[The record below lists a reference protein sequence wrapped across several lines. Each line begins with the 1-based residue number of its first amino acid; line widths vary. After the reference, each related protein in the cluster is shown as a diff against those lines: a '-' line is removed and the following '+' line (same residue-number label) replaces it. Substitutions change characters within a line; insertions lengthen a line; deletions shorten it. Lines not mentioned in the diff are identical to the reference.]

1 MDEWVMERYELA
13 KERIAQIPQETIV
26 EEPYRGFFVK
36 EAAFLQQIITVMDN
50 GTQGKNFV
58 ELKVQNHE
66 LYQDILPQNYENSY
80 GNPAYAQKMLGE
92 YGRVFTFLYTE
103 LHGGIAYA
111 FEKKAW
117 DLTVILELFLEIY
130 SAFAQE
136 EIPTEKQV
144 KEILVSYVN
153 DYCQDMVE
161 ERIREA
167 IDPENN
173 FIVKLIMESDLNDL
187 SYLYQS
193 GEYVSE
199 NELKTAEFMNSLS
212 QKEID
217 DMARTY
223 TEGYRIGFIT
233 GRKDITRKK
242 TVNIRYHLGFE
253 RMVKAAI
260 CQFEEM
266 GLKTVIYRHA
276 LHAVNRRNQFRSG
289 FTGGIANPQFDYDHR
304 QDCALFMDSD
314 FVKRKLRAMQT
325 SYDEYAE
332 LAAVHGGP
340 AVIETFGEI
349 PFSPVSKPESWTFT
363 EAQQK
368 QQLELDNESSQITNR
383 YIKGDERSFTI
394 IAYPVPEIGEN
405 FPEIFHE
412 IVKINTL
419 DYKKYQK
426 IQQTIID
433 TLDTC
438 EWVEIKGKGENETDL
453 LIHLHTLTDPKTQ
466 TNFENCVADVNI
478 PLGEVF
484 TSPVLAGTGG
494 MLHVS
499 KVYLNG
505 LQFRDLKL
513 VFDCGQVIDYSC
525 SNFETEE
532 ENRKY
537 IEDNILFH
545 HPKIAMGEFA
555 IGTNTTAYVAAHKYD
570 IADKLPILIAEK
582 MGPHF
587 AVGDTCYSWCED
599 IKVYNPNGKEIIA
612 RDNSVSIRRKEDV
625 SKAYF
630 HCHTDITIPYEEL
643 GSITVVTKDKKEIVL
658 LENGKFVLPGTEILN
673 EPLKNSNK

>member
-26 EEPYRGFFVK
+26 EEPYRDFFVK

-92 YGRVFTFLYTE
+92 YGKVFTFLYTE

-405 FPEIFHE
+405 FPEIFRE

-438 EWVEIKGKGENETDL
+438 EWI
-453 LIHLHTLTDPKTQ
+453 
-466 TNFENCVADVNI
+466 
-478 PLGEVF
+478 
-484 TSPVLAGTGG
+484 
-494 MLHVS
+494 
-499 KVYLNG
+499 
-505 LQFRDLKL
+505 
-513 VFDCGQVIDYSC
+513 
-525 SNFETEE
+525 
-532 ENRKY
+532 
-537 IEDNILFH
+537 
-545 HPKIAMGEFA
+545 
-555 IGTNTTAYVAAHKYD
+555 
-570 IADKLPILIAEK
+570 
-582 MGPHF
+582 
-587 AVGDTCYSWCED
+587 
-599 IKVYNPNGKEIIA
+599 
-612 RDNSVSIRRKEDV
+612 
-625 SKAYF
+625 
-630 HCHTDITIPYEEL
+630 
-643 GSITVVTKDKKEIVL
+643 
-658 LENGKFVLPGTEILN
+658 
-673 EPLKNSNK
+673 

>member
-1 MDEWVMERYELA
+1 M
-13 KERIAQIPQETIV
+13 
-26 EEPYRGFFVK
+26 
-36 EAAFLQQIITVMDN
+36 
-50 GTQGKNFV
+50 
-58 ELKVQNHE
+58 
-66 LYQDILPQNYENSY
+66 
-80 GNPAYAQKMLGE
+80 
-92 YGRVFTFLYTE
+92 
-103 LHGGIAYA
+103 
-111 FEKKAW
+111 
-117 DLTVILELFLEIY
+117 
-130 SAFAQE
+130 
-136 EIPTEKQV
+136 

-173 FIVKLIMESDLNDL
+173 FIVKLIMESDLND
-187 SYLYQS
+187 LYQS

-405 FPEIFHE
+405 FPEIFRE

-438 EWVEIKGKGENETDL
+438 EWIEIKGRGENETDL

-478 PLGEVF
+478 PVGEVF
-484 TSPVLAGTGG
+484 TSPQLAGTNGL
-494 MLHVS
+494 LHVGS
-499 KVYLNG
+499 VYIGEFQFKDLEIRFENG
-505 LQFRDLKL
+505 IAVSYTCK
-513 VFDCGQVIDYSC
+513 
-525 SNFETEE
+525 NFETEE
-532 ENRKY
+532 ENKALVKQM
-537 IEDNILFH
+537 ILKNH
-545 HPKIAMGEFA
+545 ETLPMGEFA
-555 IGTNTTAYVAAHKYD
+555 IGTNTTAYEVALRYG
-570 IADKLPILIAEK
+570 ILDKFPILIAEK

-587 AVGDTCYSWCED
+587 AVGDTCYSWMED
-599 IKVYNPNGKEIIA
+599 CPVFNPDGREMVARENEISA
-612 RDNSVSIRRKEDV
+612 KRKENPQE
-625 SKAYF
+625 AYF
-630 HCHTDITIPYEEL
+630 GCHTDITIPYSEL
-643 GSITVVTKDKKEIVL
+643 DTIEAIHPDGTSVKIIAGGRFAL
-658 LENGKFVLPGTEILN
+658 SGTEKLN
-673 EPLKNSNK
+673 EPLEK